1 MLSPE
6 SKQWEHLRASKVK
19 LGTRGSVEPERQW
32 NAALRAGRPV
42 PRGIFKHFLALP
54 GRAHLRC
61 FLTRNYLRTVPIRR
75 TFTAFTAFTSPPLT
89 LLTWLEPEGCRGSRG
104 PLTY

>member
-19 LGTRGSVEPERQW
+19 LGTHGSVEPERQW

-42 PRGIFKHFLALP
+42 RAVPRGIFKHFLA
-54 GRAHLRC
+54 
-61 FLTRNYLRTVPIRR
+61 
-75 TFTAFTAFTSPPLT
+75 
-89 LLTWLEPEGCRGSRG
+89 
-104 PLTY
+104 